1 VATAPATRARGP
13 NALAA
18 RSDGAGIQGGRAGLG
33 PHRARNLRLITVWRI
48 CKKARLA
55 DAFDGRGAAEYPGRW
70 NNPGVAVV
78 YTAESR
84 SLASLEVLVHA
95 EDTRLLAA
103 VQWVTIPVDIDERL
117 IEIAKHLPEDWREL
131 PAPPSTR
138 DFGTQWVMQARS
150 PVLRVSSI
158 VVDGEFN
165 YILNPRHADFGQ
177 LKIGASAPFSFDP
190 RL

>member
-1 VATAPATRARGP
+1 V
-13 NALAA
+13 LA
-18 RSDGAGIQGGRAGLG
+18 
-33 PHRARNLRLITVWRI
+33 
-48 CKKARLA
+48 
-55 DAFDGRGAAEYPGRW
+55 
-70 NNPGVAVV
+70 
-78 YTAESR
+78 
-84 SLASLEVLVHA
+84 HA

-117 IEIAKHLPEDWREL
+117 IEIAKHLPEDWRVL

-138 DFGTQWVMQARS
+138 DFGSRWVMQARS
-150 PVLRVSSI
+150 PVLRVPSI

-177 LKIGASAPFSFDP
+177 LKIGAPAPFSFDP